1 MLGSKSRVPTWESE
15 LWNYLSSGDGMR
27 CPRYQHCQLRLGGE
41 SCPSDNLD
49 LVSRLLDDRKF
60 NIGKY
65 HTLRSLGCC
74 TVIRLVEKLAQSVI
88 KKRGV
93 RCLPVPAAVVF
104 LADEHHPVE
113 VRLIPL
119 TAHHGAIWQ
128 LQEGW
133 IIQLNENDTPARRR
147 FTLFHEAFHVL
158 AHRRGTPVFRRRDCK
173 TGSFNE
179 LLADYFAACILMPRE
194 WVKEKWAEVKN
205 LRSMAEI
212 FDVEEPLMWIR
223 LREMDLI

>member
-1 MLGSKSRVPTWESE
+1 MLGEGGRVPRWESE

-27 CPRYQHCQLRLGGE
+27 CPVYQHCQHRLGGE
-41 SCPSDNLD
+41 SCPSDDLD
-49 LVSRLLDDRKF
+49 LVSRLLDDKKF

-74 TVIRLVEKLAQSVI
+74 RVIRLVEKLAQSAI

-113 VRLIPL
+113 VRLVPL
-119 TAHHGAIWQ
+119 TAHHGAIWH

-179 LLADYFAACILMPRE
+179 LLADYFAGCMLMPRE
-194 WVKEKWAEVKN
+194 WVKEKWAEVEDLGK
-205 LRSMAEI
+205 MANI
-212 FDVEEPLMWIR
+212 FGVEKPLMWVK
-223 LREMDLI
+223 LREIGLV